1 MKFLPKILLAFLL
14 VFTIPS
20 LSTGCKTPSS
30 AERVAYTTVSAAN
43 TGFKTALQF
52 WAVSYAKRE
61 AANEATKTTDPGGY
75 LERQR
80 ALLTEDGRI
89 RAVQANFTAAETLV
103 VESWLAAKKAGI
115 PVPADPKP
123 SQAMLSSIT
132 EVKTLT
138 K

>member
-1 MKFLPKILLAFLL
+1 MKFLSKILLCIALC
-14 VFTIPS
+14 FTVPAI
-20 LSTGCKTPSS
+20 TGCQTAPS
-30 AERVAYTTVSAAN
+30 AEVVGYTTVAAAN
-43 TGFKTALQF
+43 TGLKTALQF

-61 AANEATKTTDPGGY
+61 ASNEATKKSDPGGY
-75 LERQR
+75 LARQNE
-80 ALLTEDGRI
+80 LLKEDGRI
-89 RAVQANFTAAETLV
+89 RTLQANFTAAETIA

-123 SQAMLSSIT
+123 TQEMISAIT

>member
-14 VFTIPS
+14 AFTIPAV
-20 LSTGCKTPSS
+20 STGCKTPTS
-30 AERVAYTTVSAAN
+30 AEQVAYSTVSAAN
-43 TGFKTALQF
+43 TGMKTALQF
-52 WAVSYAKRE
+52 WAVSYARRE
-61 AANEATKTTDPGGY
+61 AANEATKQTDPGGY

-80 ALLTEDGRI
+80 ALLLEDGRI
-89 RAVQANFTAAETLV
+89 RQVQANFTAAETLV

-123 SQAMLSSIT
+123 SQAMISSIT

>member
-14 VFTIPS
+14 AFTIPAFTS
-20 LSTGCKTPSS
+20 GCKTPTS
-30 AERVAYTTVSAAN
+30 AEQVAYTTVAAAN
-43 TGFKTALQF
+43 TGFKTALQL

-61 AANEATKTTDPGGY
+61 AANEATKKTDPGGY

-80 ALLTEDGRI
+80 ALLTEDGHI
-89 RAVQANFTAAETLV
+89 RTVQANFTASERLV

-123 SQAMLSSIT
+123 SQDMLSAIT